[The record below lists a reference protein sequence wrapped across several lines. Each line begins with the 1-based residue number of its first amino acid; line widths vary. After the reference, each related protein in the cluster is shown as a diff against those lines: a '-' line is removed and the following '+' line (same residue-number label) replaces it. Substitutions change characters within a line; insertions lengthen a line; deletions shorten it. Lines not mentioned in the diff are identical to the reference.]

1 LPSTCRSTLSCHRR
15 CRGTEFL
22 GDSARNRRIKA
33 KRLRGVYS
41 EGLLLP
47 LHTLP
52 WGRDDLPTNVSVET
66 GLDCRPLL
74 GIVKYEDSV
83 PAMLGGGPRT
93 ERPQHRDRTEARQR
107 SRVRHRAVQAQPL
120 AAAAGDRVVITE
132 KLHGTQVRYLLSDG
146 KVHVGSHRV
155 WWKDDHRLFALLR
168 GWWRR
173 LTKKSP
179 LPANLYWKVAR
190 EEDLAEL
197 AKEEPG
203 ADGLVFYG
211 EIYGDVQDLKYS
223 HETGQQSFRVFDI
236 YCQ

>member
-1 LPSTCRSTLSCHRR
+1 
-15 CRGTEFL
+15 
-22 GDSARNRRIKA
+22 
-33 KRLRGVYS
+33 
-41 EGLLLP
+41 
-47 LHTLP
+47 
-52 WGRDDLPTNVSVET
+52 
-66 GLDCRPLL
+66 
-74 GIVKYEDSV
+74 
-83 PAMLGGGPRT
+83 MLGGGPRRNGRNT
-93 ERPQHRDRTEARQR
+93 ETAPKPDNVPEYDIEQYKRNRWLLH
-107 SRVRHRAVQAQPL
+107 
-120 AAAAGDRVVITE
+120 AGDRVVITE

-168 GWWRR
+168 AWWRR

-197 AKEEPG
+197 AQEEPG

-236 YCQ
+236 YCQRTMPVPALG